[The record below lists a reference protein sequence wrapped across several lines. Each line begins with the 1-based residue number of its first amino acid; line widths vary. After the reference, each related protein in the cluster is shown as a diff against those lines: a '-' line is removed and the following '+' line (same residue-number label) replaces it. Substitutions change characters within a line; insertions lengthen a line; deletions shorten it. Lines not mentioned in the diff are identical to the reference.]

1 MDDTL
6 RRSCGETREITIGV
20 EMRFWKPLHATDD
33 GNPLRGSLYGYV
45 AKIKERSV
53 GKMRRKLPIGID
65 GFEKIRTND
74 FYYADKTLF
83 IKQLLQNWGEVNLF
97 TRPRRFGKTLNM
109 SMLKCFFEIGGDP
122 ALFEGLKI
130 AQEKEL
136 CEKYMGKFPVISI
149 SLKSVDGLSYEAAV
163 TALRRAIGNEACRFS
178 FLTESER
185 LGQNDKELYMGL
197 TAVKD
202 GKYLMTD
209 GVLTDSLKTLSL
221 LLEKHYGQKA
231 ILLIDEYDVPLDK
244 AFQAGYYD
252 EMVSLIRNL
261 LGNALKTNDSL
272 YFAVLTGCL
281 RISKE
286 SIFTGLNNPKVHT
299 VSDVR
304 YDEYFG
310 FTNADVDELLE
321 FYGLSAYKDTIKDW
335 YDGYRFGDT
344 DVYCPWDVINYCD
357 ELLADPSAEPENY
370 WANTSGNDLIR
381 RLLKKAN
388 QSTRNDVEQLINGG
402 TIIKP
407 IRQELT
413 YREVEDSIDNIWSVL
428 YSTGYL
434 TCRRR
439 VPGKKMELV
448 LPNWEVRE
456 LFIEL
461 VKDWFEETTQAD
473 SGRISR
479 FCAAFPAGDTD
490 TIQEM
495 LGDYLWDSISVRDTA
510 VRRNM
515 KENFYHGMLLGLLQ
529 NQDSWLVKSNAETG
543 EGYSDISI
551 QTPDRVGI
559 VIELKYADDGNLEK
573 ACAEA
578 LGQIEEK
585 KYAESLK
592 RWGTKKI
599 LKYGI
604 AFYEKECMVVMA

>member
-1 MDDTL
+1 
-6 RRSCGETREITIGV
+6 
-20 EMRFWKPLHATDD
+20 MRK
-33 GNPLRGSLYGYV
+33 
-45 AKIKERSV
+45 
-53 GKMRRKLPIGID
+53 KLPIGID

-74 FYYADKTLF
+74 FYYVDKTLF
-83 IKQLLQNWGEVNLF
+83 IKELVENWGEVNLF

-109 SMLKCFFEIGGDP
+109 SMLKSFFEAGSDP

-130 AQEKEL
+130 AEEKSL
-136 CEKYMGKFPVISI
+136 CEKYMGKFPVIFI
-149 SLKSVDGLSYEAAV
+149 SLKSVAGLDFQ
-163 TALRRAIGNEACRFS
+163 TALTALKTVIGDEAGRFYFLS
-178 FLTESER
+178 TSDNLTDDEKGAYAQLTEVGSSQ
-185 LGQNDKELYMGL
+185 GGIY
-197 TAVKD
+197 T
-202 GKYLMTD
+202 MTD
-209 GVLTDSLKTLSL
+209 KVAAASLKTLSTL
-221 LLEKHYGQKA
+221 LSKHYGQKV

-252 EMVSLIRNL
+252 EMVSLIRSL
-261 LGNALKTNDSL
+261 LGNVLKTNDSL

-299 VSDVR
+299 ISDIR

-310 FTNADVDELLE
+310 FTDLDVDELLE
-321 FYGLSAYKDTIKDW
+321 FYGLSAYKDIIRDW

-357 ELLADPSAEPENY
+357 ELLADSGAEPENY

-381 RLLKKAN
+381 RLLKKAS
-388 QSTRNDVEQLINGG
+388 QSTRDDVAQLINGG
-402 TIIKP
+402 SIIKA

-413 YREVEDSIDNIWSVL
+413 YREVEESIDNIWSVL

-439 VPGKKMELV
+439 VPGKKMELA
-448 LPNWEVRE
+448 LPNREVRE
-456 LFIEL
+456 LFIDL
-461 VKDWFEETTQAD
+461 VKDWFEATTRAD

-479 FCAAFPAGDTD
+479 FCTAFPAGDTG

-551 QTPDRVGI
+551 QTPERLGI
-559 VIELKYADDGNLEK
+559 VMELKYADDGNLVK
-573 ACAEA
+573 ACGEA
-578 LGQIEEK
+578 LRQIEEK
-585 KYAESLK
+585 KYAEGL
-592 RWGTKKI
+592 RRRGMKKI
-599 LKYGI
+599 IKYGI
-604 AFYEKECMVVMA
+604 AFWEKECMVEMA

>member
-1 MDDTL
+1 
-6 RRSCGETREITIGV
+6 
-20 EMRFWKPLHATDD
+20 
-33 GNPLRGSLYGYV
+33 
-45 AKIKERSV
+45 
-53 GKMRRKLPIGID
+53 MRRKLPIGID

-83 IKQLLQNWGEVNLF
+83 IKELLQNWGEVNLF

-109 SMLKCFFEIGGDP
+109 SMLKCFFEIGSTP

-149 SLKSVDGLSYEAAV
+149 SLKSVGGLNFKAASAALKNIIGKEAMRFQFLLESARLSDAEKDSYQR
-163 TALRRAIGNEACRFS
+163 LIKIGTTS
-178 FLTESER
+178 ESIY
-185 LGQNDKELYMGL
+185 D
-197 TAVKD
+197 
-202 GKYLMTD
+202 MTD
-209 GVLTDSLKTLSL
+209 AALIDSFRTLSQ

-244 AFQAGYYD
+244 AFQNGYYD
-252 EMVSLIRNL
+252 EMVNLIRSLFDN
-261 LGNALKTNDSL
+261 GLKTNDSL

-310 FTNADVDELLE
+310 FINADVDELLE

-388 QSTRNDVEQLINGG
+388 QNTRNDVEQLINGG

-448 LPNWEVRE
+448 LPNWEIRE

-461 VKDWFEETTQAD
+461 VKDWFEETTQTD

-495 LGDYLWDSISVRDTA
+495 LSDYLWDSISVRDTA

-559 VIELKYADDGNLEK
+559 VVEVKYADDGKLEK

-585 KYAESLK
+585 KYAQGLK